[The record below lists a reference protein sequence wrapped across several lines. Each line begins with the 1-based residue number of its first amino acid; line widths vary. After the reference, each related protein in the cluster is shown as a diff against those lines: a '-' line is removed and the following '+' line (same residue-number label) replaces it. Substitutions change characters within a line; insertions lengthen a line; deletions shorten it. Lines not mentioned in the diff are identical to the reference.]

1 MSMQTGIPDV
11 SIVIP
16 NFNGES
22 LLPACLQAV
31 TAAVSCYRGRW
42 EIIVVDDASEDS
54 SVNLIVSQFPHVKLV
69 RHPVNR
75 GFAEAVTTGIQAAT
89 TEIVILLNT
98 DARPDQFFI
107 SPLVRWFVL
116 DDIFS
121 VSPLIYGDEGGKPG
135 RVSLNWLQ
143 LSRGDLRERAWD
155 LQPIEAAV
163 NSGKVVNSL
172 YASGGSVALRKAMFL
187 QLNGFLDLFK
197 PFYSEDQDL
206 GTRAWRRGW
215 RTVLEPGSKLVH
227 YHGGTIK
234 QLFTDKHI
242 KMIQQR
248 NRLLF
253 IWLHASPLNL
263 SLYFIPKTLLRL
275 LVRTLQLDSV
285 YLGGL
290 LLAVGRLPEVI
301 RLRRTF
307 NRIAGV
313 RSFEAVL
320 DGLTKIEEV
329 AGLPPP
335 DWAYINRVL
344 DKATP

>member
-1 MSMQTGIPDV
+1 MQIPEI

-16 NFNGES
+16 NFNGEA

-31 TAAVSCYRGRW
+31 TAAVSCYRGKC
-42 EIIVVDDASEDS
+42 EIIVVDDASEDD
-54 SVNLIVSQFPHVKLV
+54 SVNLIVSKFPNVKLV
-69 RHPVNR
+69 RHQVNR
-75 GFAEAVTTGIQAAT
+75 GFAEAVTTGIQAAN

-98 DARPDQFFI
+98 DARPDKFFI
-107 SPLVRWFVL
+107 SPLIRWFVR

-121 VSPLIYGDEGGKPG
+121 VSPLIYGDEGGKLG
-135 RVSLNWLQ
+135 NVSLNQPQ
-143 LSRGDLRERAWD
+143 LSGGDLRERAWD
-155 LQPIEAAV
+155 LQPIAAAV
-163 NSGKVVNSL
+163 NAGKLVNSL
-172 YASGGSVALRKAMFL
+172 YASGGSVALRKTMFL
-187 QLNGFLDLFK
+187 QLGGFLELFK

-215 RTVLEPGSKLVH
+215 RTVLEPNSKLVH
-227 YHGGTIK
+227 YHGGTITR
-234 QLFTDKHI
+234 LFTRQRI

-253 IWLHASPLNL
+253 IWLHVSPLNL

-275 LVRTLQLDSV
+275 LIRTLQLDSV
-285 YLGGL
+285 YVGGL

-307 NRIAGV
+307 SKMAGMQ
-313 RSFEAVL
+313 SFEAVL
-320 DGLTKIEEV
+320 DGLSKIEEV

-335 DWAYINRVL
+335 DWAYVNSVL
-344 DKATP
+344 DKAMP